1 MGFPF
6 HGHAPPTCTAFR
18 IRHLGSGIALSPGF
32 PFRASISVYPTTA
45 FSQPGANGA
54 SQVLQRISS
63 YMPQPEDSGG
73 HPHPHHDGCFILAS
87 VYVKT
92 LAIRNSHFEA
102 VPAFRVRGYPYGLQD
117 SLCTPHPLCSAVC
130 YLWLRC
136 RCNTRYGWVAGPYP
150 TGTSPRQ
157 DAPSLSWRDN
167 ARAIS
172 RSSGESIG
180 VCWLEGSTIDL
191 LEQGRPRWPPGG

>member
-1 MGFPF
+1 MN
-6 HGHAPPTCTAFR
+6 
-18 IRHLGSGIALSPGF
+18 GSCVTVSWLLLLSIGIAAVTIEQFIHLSSPVF
-32 PFRASISVYPTTA
+32 VSKKAEPPLPFRASISVYPTTA

-136 RCNTRYGWVAGPYP
+136 RCNTRYGWVASPYP
-150 TGTSPRQ
+150 TGTFTRL

-167 ARAIS
+167 VSGHRRALPLRAS
-172 RSSGESIG
+172 A
-180 VCWLEGSTIDL
+180 WAA
-191 LEQGRPRWPPGG
+191 